1 MTLCPRQRRR
11 RQYEGI
17 DEDAEGGEKGD
28 SGEDPGERGAVPD
41 RGELA
46 YMIWNRRQETSS
58 KENTTNSTRRRT

>member
-1 MTLCPRQRRR
+1 
-11 RQYEGI
+11 
-17 DEDAEGGEKGD
+17 
-28 SGEDPGERGAVPD
+28 VPD